1 MMIEEFVAVV
11 VAAGDDVVDD
21 VVDVVVAGERGKRT
35 GRVKRN
41 PR

>member
-1 MMIEEFVAVV
+1 MMIEEFVAV

>member
-11 VAAGDDVVDD
+11 VAAGDD